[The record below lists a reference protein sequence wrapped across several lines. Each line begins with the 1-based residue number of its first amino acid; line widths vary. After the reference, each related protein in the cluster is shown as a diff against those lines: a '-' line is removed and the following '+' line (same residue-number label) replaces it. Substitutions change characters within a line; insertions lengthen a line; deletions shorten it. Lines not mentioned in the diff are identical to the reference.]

1 MQIGII
7 RNSKRYLGLSLLLVV
22 MSLGVLIF
30 KGLNYG
36 IDFSGGNLIQVKY
49 NQSITLKDINSNLDR
64 VAKEIPQF
72 SPNSRK
78 VQVSEDNTVIIRT
91 QELSED
97 QKEKVLESLKDVG
110 SYNLDKVDKVGASI
124 GKELKTSAIYSLAIG
139 TVLIILYITM
149 RFEFLFSIGAVA
161 ALLHDIII
169 AVGVIALLGYEVDTP
184 FIAAVLTILGYSI
197 NNTIVVFDRVRENLK
212 RKTKEKLSFE
222 DILDKSI
229 NQVMIRTINTSVTT
243 LFAIIAILIFGGDS
257 LKTFIVT
264 LLIGILAGTYSSVF
278 VATPIMYLLD
288 KKKRDGGSSGIEKK
302 LQKEEKKET
311 KEKILV

>member
-1 MQIGII
+1 MQIGVI
-7 RNSKRYLGLSLLLVV
+7 RNSKKYLGLSLFLVV
-22 MSLGVLIF
+22 ISIAILIF

-49 NQSITLKDINSNLDR
+49 EEKITLKDINSSLDKI
-64 VAKEIPQF
+64 AKEVTQL
-72 SPNSRK
+72 SSNSRK
-78 VQVSEDNTVIIRT
+78 VQVSEDNTVIIRS
-91 QELSED
+91 QELTEA
-97 QKEKVLESLKDVG
+97 QKEIVLENLNEVG
-110 SYNLDKVDKVGASI
+110 KYTLDKVDKVGASI

-149 RFEFLFSIGAVA
+149 RFEFLFSIGAVT
-161 ALLHDIII
+161 ALIHDIII

-197 NNTIVVFDRVRENLK
+197 NNTIVVFDRIRENLR

-222 DILDKSI
+222 DVLDRSI

-257 LKTFIVT
+257 LRTFIVT

>member
-7 RNSKRYLGLSLLLVV
+7 RNSKKYLGLSLFLVIL
-22 MSLGVLIF
+22 SLGVLIF

-36 IDFSGGNLIQVKY
+36 IDFSGGSLIQVKFEK
-49 NQSITLKDINSNLDR
+49 SITLKEINNNLDQIS
-64 VAKEIPQF
+64 KEIPQF
-72 SPNSRK
+72 SSNSRK

-91 QELSED
+91 QELNEA
-97 QKEKVLESLKDVG
+97 QKEAVLESLKNVG
-110 SYNLDKVDKVGASI
+110 NYNLDKVDKVGASI
-124 GKELKTSAIYSLAIG
+124 GKELKTSAVYSLALG

-149 RFEFLFSIGAVA
+149 RFEFLFSIGAVT
-161 ALLHDIII
+161 ALIHDIIV

-288 KKKRDGGSSGIEKK
+288 KKKRAGGNSGIESK
-302 LQKEEKKET
+302 LKKEDKKEN

>member
-110 SYNLDKVDKVGASI
+110 NYNLDKVDKVGASI

-169 AVGVIALLGYEVDTP
+169 AVGVIALLSYEVDTP

-311 KEKILV
+311 EEKILV

>member
-7 RNSKRYLGLSLLLVV
+7 KNSKKYLGLSLFLVIL
-22 MSLGVLIF
+22 SLGVLIF

-36 IDFSGGNLIQVKY
+36 IDFSGGSLIQVKFEK
-49 NQSITLKDINSNLDR
+49 NITLKEINNNLDKI
-64 VAKEIPQF
+64 AKEIPQF
-72 SPNSRK
+72 SSNSRK

-91 QELSED
+91 QELTEA
-97 QKEKVLESLKDVG
+97 QKADVLEELKNIG
-110 SYNLDKVDKVGASI
+110 NYNLDKVDKVGASI

-149 RFEFLFSIGAVA
+149 RFEFLFSIGAVS

-212 RKTKEKLSFE
+212 RKTKEKISFE
-222 DILDKSI
+222 DLLDRSI

-278 VATPIMYLLD
+278 IATPIMYLLD
-288 KKKRDGGSSGIEKK
+288 KKKRDSGSSGIETK
-302 LQKEEKKET
+302 LKKEEKKET

>member
-7 RNSKRYLGLSLLLVV
+7 RNSKKYLGLSLFLVV
-22 MSLGVLIF
+22 LSVGILIF

-36 IDFSGGNLIQVKY
+36 IDFSGGSLIQVKFEKPV
-49 NQSITLKDINSNLDR
+49 TLKEINKDLDNI
-64 VAKEIPQF
+64 AKKIPQF
-72 SPNSRK
+72 SSNSRK

-91 QELSED
+91 QELSET
-97 QKEKVLESLKDVG
+97 EKTQVLEDLKAIG
-110 SYNLDKVDKVGASI
+110 EYNLDKVDKVGASI

-222 DILDKSI
+222 EVLDRSI

-288 KKKRDGGSSGIEKK
+288 KKKNHGGNSGIEAK
-302 LQKEEKKET
+302 LKKEEKKET